1 MRYDYRFGVSKTK
14 SRSKTWLVIPVF
26 GFAIGA
32 YVLINTLSPA
42 ISFLDSQVDAT
53 AKRLV
58 AEKPALD
65 ENRLYIPKIN
75 VDVAVVAIDGN
86 EAAALERGA
95 IHRTPENGNPADG
108 GNFVLAAH
116 RFQLG
121 LTPDLTR
128 KKSPFYH
135 IDQLQ
140 TGDQLYVDYEGT
152 RYAYEV
158 TKKQDVSKDAT
169 EIEQRTDED
178 QLTVYSC
185 ELSGPEA
192 GREVVFAKPIG
203 TVAWVD
209 GAPKLKPRS

>member
-1 MRYDYRFGVSKTK
+1 MRFDYRSGVSKTK
-14 SRSKTWLVIPVF
+14 SRSKLWWAVPVF
-26 GFAIGA
+26 GLAIGG
-32 YVLINTLSPA
+32 YVLINTLSPE
-42 ISFLDSQVDAT
+42 ISFLDGPVDAT

-75 VDVAVVAIDGN
+75 VDVAVVGINGN

-95 IHRTPENGNPADG
+95 IHRAPENGNPAEG

-121 LTPDLTR
+121 LTPDQTR

-135 IDQLQ
+135 IDQMQ
-140 TGDQLYVDYEGT
+140 TGDQLYIDYNGT

-158 TKKQDVSKDAT
+158 TKKQAVSRDAT

-178 QLTVYSC
+178 QLTIYSC
-185 ELSGPEA
+185 VLGGPEA

-203 TVAWVD
+203 TVAWID

>member
-1 MRYDYRFGVSKTK
+1 MRYTYRSGVSKTK
-14 SRSKTWLVIPVF
+14 SRSKLWWAVPVL
-26 GFAIGA
+26 GLAIGG
-32 YVLINTLSPA
+32 YMLINTLSPA
-42 ISFLDSQVDAT
+42 ISVLNGPVDAT

-58 AEKPALD
+58 AEKPTLD

-75 VDVAVVAIDGN
+75 VDVAIVDINGN
-86 EAAALERGA
+86 ETAALERGA
-95 IHRTPENGNPADG
+95 IHRAPDNGNPMDG

-121 LTPDLTR
+121 MTPEQTR

-135 IDQLQ
+135 INQLQ
-140 TGDQLYVDYEGT
+140 TGDQLYVDYQGT

-158 TKKQDVSKDAT
+158 TSKKSVPKEAT
-169 EIEQRTDED
+169 EIEQRTDDD
-178 QLTVYSC
+178 QLTIYSC
-185 ELSGPEA
+185 VLGGPEA

-203 TVAWVD
+203 TVAWDD